1 MENELSTATVIA
13 NVKSPI
19 TTAYIPSLNTNK
31 SISKKI
37 MCIPSDIAEFLIGT
51 FNLSIPCNIA
61 LLIVDK
67 LKATTVKI
75 LKIIIIEVYS
85 TFSPN
90 KSELIGPPK
99 THNPIPQ
106 GKAINIENFCANIT
120 LLLTTTLS
128 FAIYDLTNDGTIAVD
143 SEEAIA
149 IGIVVKSL

>member
-67 LKATTVKI
+67 LKDYYSKNTENHNKFD
-75 LKIIIIEVYS
+75 VYS

-90 KSELIGPPK
+90 KSELIWP
-99 THNPIPQ
+99 T
-106 GKAINIENFCANIT
+106 
-120 LLLTTTLS
+120 
-128 FAIYDLTNDGTIAVD
+128 
-143 SEEAIA
+143 
-149 IGIVVKSL
+149 